1 MTKNLNKI
9 AYLNKKKMTKNT
21 VKYVGVTIDK
31 HLKWKPHI
39 DELTSILY
47 YLQKYLSTANLK
59 LVYHA
64 LVKSKLHYGILL
76 WGNAYKTTLT
86 NLNKIHNRA
95 LRYITKLPYRT
106 NIDKLFANANLL
118 KINKLFKFTA
128 SKYMFKLLYN
138 NGPKNDMQLLSE
150 IHTHNTRQSK
160 NKNVFVSN
168 LLSSNLSCYY
178 KLL

>member
-1 MTKNLNKI
+1 M
-9 AYLNKKKMTKNT
+9 
-21 VKYVGVTIDK
+21 G
-31 HLKWKPHI
+31 
-39 DELTSILY
+39 
-47 YLQKYLSTANLK
+47 
-59 LVYHA
+59 
-64 LVKSKLHYGILL
+64 KS
-76 WGNAYKTTLT
+76 YKTTLS

-106 NIDKLFANANLL
+106 NIDQLFTNANLL
-118 KINKLFKFTA
+118 KINELYKFTA

-168 LLSSNLSCYY
+168 LLSSNLSKRVITSCSKTVVL
-178 KLL
+178 KLFVAHFATFPNFAAHLDQSVDLFWSALSFQLFPLPDAL